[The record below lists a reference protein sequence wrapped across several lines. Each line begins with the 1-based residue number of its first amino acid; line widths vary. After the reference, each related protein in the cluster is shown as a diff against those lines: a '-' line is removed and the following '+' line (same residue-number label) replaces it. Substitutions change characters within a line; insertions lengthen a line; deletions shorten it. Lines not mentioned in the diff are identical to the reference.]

1 MAGLGTIGFLSPWLL
16 LALAAL
22 PVLWWLLRAVP
33 PAPLR
38 VRFPAVTLLL
48 GLKDTETT
56 PDRTPW
62 WLLLLRMLALAAVIV
77 GFAGPVLNPQDRA
90 AGRGPLL
97 IALDGS
103 WASARDWNARQQRL
117 TSILRE
123 ARLDGRPTSVV
134 LLTEMPR
141 DQGRLEF
148 SAADVWE
155 NRIEALVP
163 NAWEPQYGVWAKSM
177 ASAEN
182 EPFETLWLS
191 DGLDH
196 KGRAALYDVLSSVGD
211 VTVLQGD
218 REVFA
223 LRPALVE
230 DGNLVTTVIRP
241 RGSGEAAVRINL
253 TGPDPAGITR
263 VLSSNEGRFGQRDR
277 EASVVFD
284 LPSELRNR
292 VRSVSVEGVRSA
304 GSVLVT
310 DDSLQR
316 RKVALLASGQ
326 QQETVDLVSP
336 LHFLRKAL
344 VPTADVIEAPLGDLL
359 DASPDVLVFADIG
372 DLNDIETEA
381 VVEWVEQ
388 GGMLLRFAGP
398 HLAASEIGLRE
409 EHPLLP
415 TRLRAGGRS
424 VGGAMSWGAP
434 KGLRAFDRDS
444 PFFGLK
450 IPDDVSVESQV
461 LAQPDPNLSDR
472 VLAMLED
479 GTPLVTAK
487 DLGLGRV
494 VLFQTTAN
502 TDWTNLPLSGLF
514 VQMLERLA
522 VSTATVR
529 PDAADLEGQVWT
541 PEKVMDGFGVLRD
554 GKALGGIDGAVLA
567 EGIVGPQA
575 RPGIYANGD
584 RRIALN
590 VIADGQELSVADWP
604 AGTDLRPLLRSEET
618 PLKPWFLAAA
628 IALLSLDVLGTL
640 WVAGRLKSAG
650 AVRAAG
656 FVLAVALASLST
668 DRVSADDEAALMA
681 ANNTVLA
688 YVLTGDERL
697 DETSR
702 AGLLGLS
709 TELFRRTSIEPIEPV
724 GIALESDELALY
736 PFIYWP
742 MSETQAL
749 PSDAAIERVNTYL
762 RTGGM
767 IMFDTRDANL
777 GGSGT
782 ANGRKLQQ
790 IAARLNVPP
799 LEQVPP
805 DHVLTRSFYLLQDYP
820 GRYANAP
827 VWVEAAPPDAEQ
839 VEGVP
844 FRNLNDGVTPVIIG
858 GNDWASAWAI
868 DSRGNFMFPVGRGF
882 AGERQREISL
892 RFGIN
897 LIMHVM
903 TGNYKSDQVHVPALL
918 NRLGQ

>member
-1 MAGLGTIGFLSPWLL
+1 MAGLGAIGFLSPWLL

-48 GLKDTETT
+48 GLKDAETT

-62 WLLLLRMLALAAVIV
+62 WLLALRMLALAAVIV
-77 GFAGPVLNPQDRA
+77 GFAGPVLNPQDRVP
-90 AGRGPLL
+90 GRGPLL
-97 IALDGS
+97 VALDAS
-103 WASARDWNARQQRL
+103 WASAQDWDDRQERL

-123 ARLDGRPTSVV
+123 ARLDGRPASLV
-134 LLTEMPR
+134 LLSDLPR

-148 SAADVWE
+148 TAADVWE
-155 NRIEALVP
+155 NRIEALAP
-163 NAWEPQYGVWAKSM
+163 NAWEPQYEAWANALS
-177 ASAEN
+177 SAEN
-182 EPFETLWLS
+182 EPFETVWLS

-196 KGRAALYDVLSSVGD
+196 AGRDALFDALSSIGA
-211 VTVLQGD
+211 VTVLRGEAD
-218 REVFA
+218 VIA
-223 LRPALVE
+223 LRPAAVE
-230 DGNLVTTVIRP
+230 DGDLVTTVIRP
-241 RGSGEAAVRINL
+241 RGSGEATVRIDL
-253 TGPDPAGITR
+253 IGPDPAGISR
-263 VLSSNEGRFGQRDR
+263 VLSSGEGAFGPRDR
-277 EASVVFD
+277 EVSVTFD

-292 VRSVSVEGVRSA
+292 VRSIEVAGVRSA
-304 GSVLVT
+304 GSILVT

-372 DLNDIETEA
+372 NLNDIETEA
-381 VVEWVEQ
+381 VVDWVEN

-409 EHPLLP
+409 EHPLLS

-434 KGLRAFDRDS
+434 KRLREFDRDS
-444 PFFGLK
+444 PFFGLT

-461 LAQPDPNLSDR
+461 MAQPDPNLSDR
-472 VLAMLED
+472 VLATLED

-502 TDWTNLPLSGLF
+502 ADWTNLPLSGLF

-522 VSTATVR
+522 VSTATAR
-529 PDAADLEGQVWT
+529 PDAADLQGLVWV
-541 PEKVMDGFGVLRD
+541 PEQVMDGFGVLRD
-554 GKALGGIDGAVLA
+554 GTALGGMDGAVLA
-567 EGIVGPQA
+567 AGKVGPDA
-575 RPGIYANGD
+575 RPGIYSNKD

-590 VIADGQELSVADWP
+590 VIAPEQELEVATWP
-604 AGTDLRPLLRSEET
+604 AGTALQSLVRVEET

-628 IALLSLDVLGTL
+628 LALLSLDVMGTL
-640 WVAGRLKSAG
+640 WVAGRLGSGG
-650 AVRAAG
+650 AMRAAG
-656 FVLAVALASLST
+656 LALAFALSGLAP
-668 DRVSADDEAALMA
+668 DPASANDEAALLA

-688 YVLTGDERL
+688 YVLTGDART
-697 DETSR
+697 DDTSR

-724 GIALESDELALY
+724 GIDPEADELALY

-742 MSETQAL
+742 VSENQPV
-749 PSDAAIERVNTYL
+749 PSDAAIERINTYL
-762 RTGGM
+762 ATGGM

-782 ANGRKLQQ
+782 ASGRKLQQ
-790 IAARLNVPP
+790 IASRLNVPP

-805 DHVLTRSFYLLQDYP
+805 DHVLTRSFYLLQDFP
-820 GRYANAP
+820 GRFANAP
-827 VWVEAAPPDAEQ
+827 IWVEAAPPDAEQ
-839 VEGVP
+839 IEGVP

-858 GNDWASAWAI
+858 GNDWAAAWAI

-882 AGERQREISL
+882 AGERQREISF